1 MFTSGMRESSEE
13 EIPIIE
19 IRHAVFVMV
28 LEYIYTGRVDITEET
43 VVGMYNMALSS
54 LVLISLIHFQSC

>member
-43 VVGMYNMALSS
+43 VVGMYNKTALR
-54 LVLISLIHFQSC
+54 C